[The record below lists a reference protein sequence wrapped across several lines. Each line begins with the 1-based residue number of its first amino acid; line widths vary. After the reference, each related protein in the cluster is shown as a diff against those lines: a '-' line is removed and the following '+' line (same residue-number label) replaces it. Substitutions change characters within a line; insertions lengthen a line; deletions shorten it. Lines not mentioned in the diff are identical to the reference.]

1 MHVHY
6 IHDVYMMC
14 HCCDSVQT
22 LRAMWTL
29 QLASRTPLSPDL
41 QCLRTHLPLTPL
53 TRSYQPLVEEEEKE
67 EYLRSDTLT
76 CVSMTEYSTQ
86 CHALIVQAV
95 MNNIVHVLL
104 VQALRNVVNRS
115 GKIAQNIFDQ
125 LDRRLKS
132 ADKKEQS
139 GVRGQGVGG
148 QGVGGQGREG
158 AQKKKMSKKG
168 PSDNPTHTQV
178 SV

>member
-1 MHVHY
+1 
-6 IHDVYMMC
+6 
-14 HCCDSVQT
+14 
-22 LRAMWTL
+22 MWTL

-53 TRSYQPLVEEEEKE
+53 PLTRSYQPLVEEEEEEEEE

-76 CVSMTEYSTQ
+76 CVSMTEYST
-86 CHALIVQAV
+86 HALIVQTV
-95 MNNIVHVLL
+95 MNL
-104 VQALRNVVNRS
+104 VNKAGQRAR
-115 GKIAQNIFDQ
+115 NIFDQ

-148 QGVGGQGREG
+148 QGREG
-158 AQKKKMSKKG
+158 AQKKKMSNKG
-168 PSDNPTHTQV
+168 PSDNPTHTKPSTV
-178 SV
+178 PV